1 MSEYDLIPELGDLVT
16 FRSDVYT
23 TTTGRIIFRNG
34 EMIRIRPSNSSST
47 AIEFPLDPETGL
59 FQESLGVSEIIIHEK
74 RRFPHFSKQLSTVRG
89 EILEFFSLD
98 GTALQEPGI
107 VFRVIATDT
116 EDAIKMED
124 GTVYNFQFLG
134 PPSPIG
140 VIRPRGPPEPVADD
154 YEYEPVPEPIEEIP
168 DSDAPIDY
176 SMLPAALVEEV
187 PSEEQTFDDTI
198 QREDMFTH
206 MLRDIP
212 TKRQRDPKVM
222 QNLYRITDLLLALKN
237 SVVVRDAG
245 GAVDP
250 HAPSRSYTA
259 DTMQGALEKQPTGAP
274 IPALL
279 PVVAVK
285 KVLYTDTTDTPV
297 YTDVEFRN
305 DTTSLLDVA
314 RVDQTF
320 AEARKGTSAFAVYLS
335 KVLHTI
341 DAFVPALAGDRKI
354 RIDQDVLRSQIPPEP
369 VEGFPTVPSTFTKKG
384 DVNELTTDY
393 LGTIEDRSARLL
405 AASYFRNPNTDS
417 LIQITPADSAETVGH
432 VLLSKSMAHYR
443 APIRSSVLLWDI
455 EASEQSRGKRNMM
468 YAMLRERWEDQV
480 VLVAGETTPIL
491 SHLRTRIRPCLSYM
505 NKGNMETLD
514 SMGLRDLE
522 ITDEIF
528 QVLVNAVDAGQAR
541 WTKAFTKLQERAEVA
556 LQEPS
561 VPAVPA
567 TTSAESALLQSLE
580 DPSLSAVFARIKEK
594 ETSLANYDLVI
605 ANDLLKEA
613 GATLGPLWYAVA
625 GSAPAGAK
633 TSAERTYKSEAGRE
647 QRNTGVRRGLSK
659 EFTALPSL
667 NACVHVH
674 ELEQVRGVRDDSARM
689 LLFEKFI
696 KKYQAGQQ
704 GNWIL
709 CGTCGK
715 DLVCKHEIL
724 LLNEFLHPGRG
735 SALHKSLLLD
745 YAGPVFEGAY
755 ICKNCGQKI
764 QDIEYDTHLEFD
776 DEGRPLMGRSVAE
789 ADDEKDESDIT
800 VIAEEVAE
808 KIPFKSAELP
818 LYYNFRT
825 VFERCGMTMP
835 METYTRV
842 VKAAQDFLTTNIPP
856 KAAYEARAAK
866 AKSPPPPYGA
876 FYANYQIGIVGALV
890 ILELQTTSI
899 PVPIPATGCKFSSDG
914 FPLDGNVITTA
925 GTGAVDYVTCVIT
938 GINRN
943 DAPWNITP
951 WSGFTGKQRQTAIE
965 TIVKASLHNILCLPA
980 VPNAPVPPPLTTV
993 TDTYHTL
1000 LTEAKARKHELAT
1013 GASGAALLS
1022 NSDRLPSSFRP
1033 LPRIHAPS
1041 IMAERPVTNVT
1052 QFQRDVLSADV
1063 SKIGPVVYQRNSQL
1077 SQQRVGQLHAFA
1089 KESGVIAPN
1098 SARSDSVCCFSRLGN
1113 VALHGMTSV
1122 DKDSSMVAELNL
1134 VAEAARTLQGRD
1146 PTRSSTG
1153 THIFVPWSA
1162 PLEKPVLAST
1172 DTTTYYKLFLKHC
1185 FKGRN
1190 YGLVHEFG
1198 PDYVCRQCNF
1208 QYPEELN
1215 YLTASELSES
1225 NGKKR
1230 ETLMDEMN
1238 KRRNEIAYEAFV
1250 TQGVDINEATFHD
1263 LEMEIRQ
1270 RKKFVVPDP
1279 IAPTPFMDVLATLG
1293 QNLKKLL
1300 PVASEDWES
1309 LVSGMTEIKTDG
1321 IQEEVQRA
1329 MKLTQFAKH
1338 YNSRQQQL
1346 KETLLALM
1354 GPHGKKS
1361 VEDALDSLKV
1371 ITENAVGN
1379 VAVRNLTDIFVV
1391 GASQIAYGF
1400 ENSRPRSKKWFPTI
1414 SRNHAELLNKIWK
1427 KTATVTTSALSEM
1440 QNLEEDAQVV
1450 VKTVCEQFSPWFGTW
1465 LTVWRKEIRPDSDF
1479 TAQEYLFVLRWSVF
1493 SGLLAL
1499 LTPSSPL
1506 YAGSGAPVPVQHDA
1520 ARFLCKWILDGLTAT
1535 TTDVKTYQLTPLQIS
1550 EAIHVRAELE
1560 KTAFINKFDKL
1571 DGELRKVELMK
1582 KKLKIGDWAVGTLKN
1597 LFSYDAD
1604 FFEFERAQRAAM
1616 GVPEFASDIT
1626 GAVEGSVEGE
1636 EYIAEQ
1642 GVGMDDTSNHRG
1654 REDEDE

>member
-16 FRSDVYT
+16 FKSDVYT

-34 EMIRIRPSNSSST
+34 ELIRIRPSSSSST
-47 AIEFPLDPETGL
+47 AVDFPLDPESGL
-59 FQESLGVSEIIIHEK
+59 FQDTLGVSEIIIHEK
-74 RRFPHFSKQLSTVRG
+74 RRFPHFSKQLSTVRD
-89 EILEFFSLD
+89 EVLEFFNTD
-98 GTALQEPGI
+98 GTKLQEPGI
-107 VFRVIATDT
+107 VFEVIATDT
-116 EDAIKMED
+116 EDAIRMAD

-134 PPSPIG
+134 PPPPIG
-140 VIRPRGPPEPVADD
+140 VIRPRGPPAPEENDS
-154 YEYEPVPEPIEEIP
+154 EYEPVPETIEESP
-168 DSDAPIDY
+168 DSDLPIDY
-176 SMLPAALVEEV
+176 SMLPLALVEEV

-198 QREDMFTH
+198 QREDMFTN

-212 TKRQRDPKVM
+212 AKKQRDPKVM
-222 QNLYRITDLLLALKN
+222 QNLYRTTDLLLALKN
-237 SVVVRDAG
+237 SVVSRDAG

-259 DTMQGALEKQPTGAP
+259 ATIQEALKKQPTGAP

-341 DAFVPALAGDRKI
+341 DAFVPALGGDRKI
-354 RIDQDVLRSQIPPEP
+354 RMDQDVLRSQIPLTP
-369 VEGFPTVPSTFTKKG
+369 VEGFPTVPPTFTKKG
-384 DVNELTTDY
+384 EPNELTKDY
-393 LGTIEDRSARLL
+393 LGTIEDRTARLL

-455 EASEQSRGKRNMM
+455 EASEQSRGNRHVM
-468 YAMLRERWEDQV
+468 YTTLRKRWEDQV
-480 VLVAGETTPIL
+480 VLVAGEETPIL
-491 SHLRTRIRPCLSYM
+491 SHLRARIRPCLSYM
-505 NKGNMETLD
+505 NKENVETLD

-522 ITDEIF
+522 ITDDLF
-528 QVLVNAVDAGQAR
+528 QVLVNADDAGQAR
-541 WTKAFTKLQERAEVA
+541 WTKAFTKLQERARIA
-556 LQEPS
+556 LEKPTT
-561 VPAVPA
+561 PAIPA
-567 TTSAESALLQSLE
+567 TTTAESVLLKSLE
-580 DPSLSAVFARIKEK
+580 DPSLSAVFTRIKEK
-594 ETSLANYDLVI
+594 ETSLADYDLTL

-613 GATLGPLWYAVA
+613 NATLGPLWYAIA
-625 GSAPAGAK
+625 GSAPADAK
-633 TSAERTYKSEAGRE
+633 TSAERTYKAEAGRE
-647 QRNTGVRRGLSK
+647 QRNTSVRRGLSK

-674 ELEQVRGVRDDSARM
+674 ELEQIRGVRDDSARM
-689 LLFEKFI
+689 LLFEKFV

-715 DLVCKHEIL
+715 DLVCKHELL

-735 SALHKSLLLD
+735 DALHKSLLLD

-789 ADDEKDESDIT
+789 PDEKDDLDAAVT
-800 VIAEEVAE
+800 IAEEVAE
-808 KIPFKSAELP
+808 KTPFKSAELP

-835 METYTRV
+835 MEIYTRV
-842 VKAAQDFLTTNIPP
+842 VRAAQDFLSTNVPP
-856 KAAYEARAAK
+856 RVAYEARAAK
-866 AKSPPPPYGA
+866 AKSPPPPYEA

-890 ILELQTTSI
+890 ILELQTSSI
-899 PVPIPATGCKFSSDG
+899 PVPIPATGCKFSRDG
-914 FPLDGNVITTA
+914 FPLDGAVITAA
-925 GTGAVDYVTCVIT
+925 GTGAVDYVTCVVT

-965 TIVKASLHNILCLPA
+965 AIVKTSLHNILCLPLT
-980 VPNAPVPPPLTTV
+980 PNGPVSPPLTTV
-993 TDTYHTL
+993 TDTYRTL
-1000 LTEAKARKHELAT
+1000 LADAKARKYELAA

-1022 NSDRLPSSFRP
+1022 NSDILPSSFRP
-1033 LPRIHAPS
+1033 LPHIHAPS
-1041 IMAERPVTNVT
+1041 ITAERPVTNVK

-1063 SKIGPVVYQRNSQL
+1063 SKIGPVVYSRDYQL
-1077 SQQRVGQLHAFA
+1077 SQQRVGQLHTFA
-1089 KESGVIAPN
+1089 EESGVIVPN

-1113 VALHGMTSV
+1113 VALHGMSSR
-1122 DKDSSMVAELNL
+1122 DKDSAMMAELNL

-1146 PTRSSTG
+1146 PARSSTG

-1185 FKGRN
+1185 FRGRN

-1198 PDYVCRQCNF
+1198 PDYVCRQCSF

-1230 ETLMDEMN
+1230 EALMDEMN
-1238 KRRNEIAYEAFV
+1238 KRRNEIAHEAFV
-1250 TQGVDINEATFHD
+1250 TQGIDIHETTFHN

-1270 RKKFVVPDP
+1270 RKKFVVPEP
-1279 IAPTPFMDVLATLG
+1279 VASAPFMDVLATLG
-1293 QNLKKLL
+1293 ENLNALL
-1300 PVASEDWES
+1300 PEASADWES
-1309 LVSGMTEIKTDG
+1309 LVAGITEIKTGG
-1321 IQEEVQRA
+1321 IKDDIQRA
-1329 MKLTQFAKH
+1329 AKLRAFA
-1338 YNSRQQQL
+1338 SRRSSREQQL
-1346 KETLLALM
+1346 KETLLTLI
-1354 GPHGKKS
+1354 GPHGKES
-1361 VEDALDSLKV
+1361 IEDALSDEGSLKV
-1371 ITENAVGN
+1371 VTENAVGN
-1379 VAVRNLTDIFVV
+1379 VAVRNLIDIFVV

-1400 ENSRPRSKKWFPTI
+1400 ENNKPRSKKWFPTI

-1427 KTATVTTSALSEM
+1427 KTATVTATALSDM
-1440 QNLEEDAQVV
+1440 QKLDEDAQAV
-1450 VKTVCEQFSPWFGTW
+1450 VKTVCERFAPWFGAW
-1465 LTVWRKEIRPDSDF
+1465 LTVWLKEIRPDSDF
-1479 TAQEYLFVLRWSVF
+1479 TAQEYTFVLRWSVF
-1493 SGLLAL
+1493 SGFLAL

-1506 YAGSGAPVPVQHDA
+1506 YAGSGASVPVQHNA
-1520 ARFLCKWILDGLTAT
+1520 ARFLCKWVLNSLTAAT
-1535 TTDVKTYQLTPLQIS
+1535 ADVETYQLTPEEIS

-1616 GVPEFASDIT
+1616 GVPEFAGDIT
-1626 GAVEGSVEGE
+1626 GVAEGAEH
-1636 EYIAEQ
+1636 IADP
-1642 GVGMDDTSNHRG
+1642 GIGMDDTSNHRAK
-1654 REDEDE
+1654 EDEDE